1 MLFSR
6 LFPVALLL
14 FAVLLTG
21 CTHTQQ
27 VQNQTASDV
36 SFAELHQTLE
46 GRRVNIKLNDTR
58 TISSTALRIRPDTT
72 WAIDML
78 SGRVRQTST
87 NEIHSISWK
96 RPGRGALEGAL
107 LGGAGGALLG
117 LAVGLALT
125 SSRDSE
131 AAQTSVGQYV
141 GVVTGFG
148 ILVGAGSGTLIGVRR
163 GSHDRYVYPQLY
175 RADSDPAAEESVAA
189 GSIQHQQRR

>member
-1 MLFSR
+1 MFFSR
-6 LFPVALLL
+6 LLLVGLFL

-27 VQNQTASDV
+27 VQHETVSDV
-36 SFAELHQTLE
+36 SFDKLHQTLE
-46 GRRVNIKLNDTR
+46 GRRVNIKLNNAR

-78 SGRVRQTST
+78 SGRVRRTSSR
-87 NEIHSISWK
+87 EIHSISWK

-117 LAVGLALT
+117 LAAGLALT
-125 SSRDSE
+125 SSRDE
-131 AAQTSVGQYV
+131 DVAKTSIGQYV

-148 ILVGAGSGTLIGVRR
+148 ILIGAGSGTLIGARR

-175 RADSDPAAEESVAA
+175 QAESEPATEDAVTA
-189 GSIQHQQRR
+189 GRNMQQR